1 MIEIEEK
8 KWKEMCSE
16 VENQRLTK
24 QQLKRKIV
32 NLTKIKN
39 NHFEALKEIYSIC
52 LNQGKHIR
60 KIELIKEICRKY
72 KIPKR
77 V

>member
-1 MIEIEEK
+1 MIEVEEK
-8 KWKEMCSE
+8 KWKEMCFE

-32 NLTKIKN
+32 NITKTKSN
-39 NHFEALKEIYSIC
+39 YFEALKEIYSVC
-52 LNQGKHIR
+52 LNKGKHTG

-72 KIPKR
+72 KIPK